1 MSVTNRIRLATDCL
15 VLTKELKIED
25 KNQLLTKYRSRSYL
39 KNDGK
44 WKLGISITLYMFSIG
59 NIYIQIYVYESDELV
74 IDALFFSSGLK
85 I

>member
-1 MSVTNRIRLATDCL
+1 
-15 VLTKELKIED
+15 
-25 KNQLLTKYRSRSYL
+25 
-39 KNDGK
+39 
-44 WKLGISITLYMFSIG
+44 MFSIG